1 MKRWIGAA
9 ALAVAAAASLSA
21 SEVASAAKIITVPQ
35 RAQPAAEFD
44 PGSPRRIHRDTRYD
58 RYRAS
63 DRAYDGGWTYYYG
76 RPYYYAPAPFPL
88 GFDFGFG
95 W

>member
-9 ALAVAAAASLSA
+9 MLTALVAAGSVGAIDT
-21 SEVASAAKIITVPQ
+21 ASAAKIITVPQ
-35 RAQPAAEFD
+35 FRAANAAD
-44 PGSPRRIHRDTRYD
+44 LNAQRRRAVRYD
-58 RYRAS
+58 RSTDEPYAS
-63 DRAYDGGWTYYYG
+63 GWTYYYG
-76 RPYYYAPAPFPL
+76 RPYFYAPAPFPF